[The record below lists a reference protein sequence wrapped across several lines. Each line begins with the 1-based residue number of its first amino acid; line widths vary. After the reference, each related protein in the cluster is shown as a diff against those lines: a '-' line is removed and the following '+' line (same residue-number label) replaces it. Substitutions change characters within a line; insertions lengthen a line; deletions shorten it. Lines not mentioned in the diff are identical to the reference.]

1 MPFES
6 TALEYF
12 PKKDIDI
19 LYAGGKTQPS
29 MTTIAHRTA
38 LLVFVCLLAAAVHPG
53 GPRAQEPL
61 SYSESLLWRLQH
73 PSGNHGYIFGTLH
86 SPDRRLIP
94 FVDYLRSYIEDADV
108 VYFEQT
114 LRDLETTY
122 YAAQPLVDE
131 PLRNR
136 LEPALYDRV
145 TSYFDRLAWWL
156 EYEPIFHIEG
166 WITQEHTTEDILD
179 TRLERV
185 AMRHGVPRSLE
196 TTEERLRLVQITE
209 QLDANDII
217 ASAFHFSDAY
227 PDAWDEAVERYIAM
241 DLNWFMDTTGYACDE
256 TTDADW
262 CDTMDAY
269 EAAWQ
274 EDIVLRD
281 RAMASRIEAAI
292 EATTENQS
300 IFVAVGAAHL
310 PGHDGILALLV
321 DKGFSVT
328 PVPILLPRNDLTPVI
343 LVVAAVGLASF
354 AVFRIVAVRRRAE
367 RRRIAEAQAE
377 RVEKWHAVLDRP
389 SDRR

>member
-1 MPFES
+1 
-6 TALEYF
+6 
-12 PKKDIDI
+12 
-19 LYAGGKTQPS
+19 
-29 MTTIAHRTA
+29 MTTLARRTA
-38 LLVFVCLLAAAVHPG
+38 LLVFVCLFAVAAHPG
-53 GPRAQEPL
+53 AARAEEPL
-61 SYSESLLWRLQH
+61 SYSESLFWRLQY

-108 VYFEQT
+108 VYFEHT
-114 LRDLETTY
+114 TRDLETTY
-122 YAAQPLVDE
+122 DAAESLVDE

-145 TSYFDRLAWWL
+145 TSYFHRLYWSTWWL
-156 EYEPIFHIEG
+156 EYTPIFYIESF
-166 WITQEHTTEDILD
+166 IAQEHSTEDILD
-179 TRLERV
+179 TRLELV
-185 AMRHGVPRSLE
+185 ALRHGVPRSLE
-196 TTEERLRLVQITE
+196 TTEERLRLVRIAE

-217 ASAFHFSDAY
+217 ASVFHFIDEY
-227 PDAWDEAVERYIAM
+227 PDAWDEAVEHYIAM

-256 TTDADW
+256 MTDADW

-281 RAMASRIEAAI
+281 RAMASRIDAAM
-292 EATTENQS
+292 ENQS

-328 PVPILLPRNDLTPVI
+328 PVPILLPRHDLTPVI
-343 LVVAAVGLASF
+343 LVVAAVGLAGF
-354 AVFRIVAVRRRAE
+354 AVFRIVVVRRRAE

-389 SDRR
+389 SDRK